1 MGRPNRLDAQRRQ
14 LVKWDLDELEAVAV
28 EAARAAG
35 AVLVEHAGGRIEWDR
50 KSTPTD
56 PVTAAD
62 RASEH
67 LVVDLLLASRP
78 DDGLVGEEGVGDRA
92 GTTGL
97 RWVVDPLDGTV
108 NFTYG
113 IRRWA
118 VSIAVEDDDGG
129 VVGVVFDPMAD
140 ELSCAVRGRGSR
152 RNEVELA
159 VSDVTDP
166 AMALVGTGFFYDRDV
181 RVVQGGEVADLVGRV
196 RDVRRAGAAALDLAD
211 VASGRL
217 DGFVEFGLN
226 HWDWAAGEL
235 LITEA
240 GGRVSRFDRDIA
252 GWRRPVLAA
261 GGERLHAWLS
271 DWATQQAGST

>member
-1 MGRPNRLDAQRRQ
+1 MR
-14 LVKWDLDELEAVAV
+14 WDLDGLEAVAV
-28 EAARAAG
+28 EVARAAG
-35 AVLVEHAGGRIEWDR
+35 GLLVAHAGERIEWDS

-62 RASEH
+62 RAAER
-67 LVVDLLLASRP
+67 LVVELLRARRP
-78 DDGLVGEEGVGDRA
+78 DDGVVGEEGVGDRG

-118 VSIAVEDDDGG
+118 VSIAAQDDDGG

-152 RNEVELA
+152 RNDVELA
-159 VSDVTDP
+159 VSDITDP
-166 AMALVGTGFFYDRDV
+166 AMALVGTGFFYDRGV
-181 RVVQGGEVADLVGRV
+181 RAVQGPEVADLVGRV

-235 LITEA
+235 LINEA
-240 GGRVSRFDRDIA
+240 GGRVRRFDRAIA
-252 GWRRPVLAA
+252 GWTRPVVVA
-261 GGERLHAWLS
+261 GGHRLHEWLWN
-271 DWATQQAGST
+271 WATEQAAST

>member
-1 MGRPNRLDAQRRQ
+1 MPRAATNQGDT
-14 LVKWDLDELEAVAV
+14 VTWDLDQLEDVAIDV
-28 EAARAAG
+28 ARAAG
-35 AVLVEHAGGRIEWDR
+35 RVLVDHAGRRIEWQT

-62 RASEH
+62 RESERLVVEH
-67 LVVDLLLASRP
+67 LIAHRP
-78 DDGLVGEEGVGDRA
+78 DDGFVGEEGVGDRS

-118 VSIAVEDDDGG
+118 VSIAAEDDDGG

-140 ELSCAVRGRGSR
+140 ELCWAVRGRGSHR
-152 RNEVELA
+152 DGVDVA
-159 VSDVTDP
+159 VSTMPDP
-166 AMALVGTGFFYDRDV
+166 TMALVGTGFYYDRAV
-181 RVVQGGEVADLVGRV
+181 REVQGPEVADLVGRV
-196 RDVRRAGAAALDLAD
+196 RDVRRAGAAALDLSD
-211 VASGRL
+211 VAAGRL

-226 HWDWAAGEL
+226 HWDWAAGEV
-235 LITEA
+235 LIREA

-252 GWRRPVLAA
+252 GWHRPVLVA
-261 GGERLHAWLS
+261 GGDDLHDWLWE
-271 DWATQQAGST
+271 WARAHASTA